1 MITYVGNNTV
11 HIVHNSYLVETEVY
25 RDPILLLLLRV
36 QKKDRQVVQIIVP
49 PYEEIFQLDIKI
61 IQKVTEILIVVRMII
76 IIIIIVVVISNQN
89 TTAIGTAS
97 H

>member
-25 RDPILLLLLRV
+25 RDPILLLLRV

-76 IIIIIVVVISNQN
+76 IIIIIVVVEEVI
-89 TTAIGTAS
+89 IVL
-97 H
+97 